1 MAQFDSDN
9 DDDDGTIVARGW
21 VMRRGHCKRLQAP
34 TRGRTAIWAE
44 IQGQGKEVMRGRAV
58 FKRSVGGNRYRHGSP
73 QYWGESIQQRR
84 NELRKAAQ
92 ADAEE
97 MLGFDLHTSHPADL
111 EVFSDDTFQ
120 DGSDEIDV
128 GVYTPCVHLDGVAI
142 KSWSVPSDD
151 DVPSTA
157 SDLSSDTASSLSEVS
172 WEALGTQ
179 DRKPTPWQLAV
190 ARANLT
196 AELYA
201 ASRGL
206 VFESAGRTNKSRG
219 AWRQKKGSRKESE
232 LQRILRVKFKT
243 CLTEP
248 AGQPRGDRFEHFR
261 QCFLAQNVMTIGTA
275 LNSLCLPGQIEMRP
289 TPLSSEVKERFLSA
303 CGGEVQG
310 KTCPVW
316 HGTDASSL
324 DSIYQRG
331 LLIPGQDNEL
341 KVKNGSVHGLG
352 IYAATVDNP
361 HLSVGYCRGGSRKL
375 LVCGMLDADE
385 PESITH
391 DPRFVV
397 IFKSSL
403 VAPLYEAT
411 LPDGS
416 CSFVVPRQ
424 TLQPLLQRAQEPVQR
439 VLKNRTAKQKKIT
452 IAAMP
457 AGAVAAFLS
466 RRAAGKRR

>member
-1 MAQFDSDN
+1 MAQSDPYN
-9 DDDDGTIVARGW
+9 DDDDGSIVARGW

-34 TRGRTAIWAE
+34 KRGRTAIWAE
-44 IQGQGKEVMRGRAV
+44 VQGQGKEVMRGRTV

-73 QYWGESIQQRR
+73 QYWEASTQQRR

-92 ADAEE
+92 ADAKE
-97 MLGFDLHTSHPADL
+97 MLRLHPADL

-120 DGSDEIDV
+120 DDSDEMNV
-128 GVYTPCVHLDGVAI
+128 GVLTPCVYLDGVLI
-142 KSWSVPSDD
+142 KSWSVHSDD

-157 SDLSSDTASSLSEVS
+157 SDLSTDAASSPSEVS
-172 WEALGTQ
+172 WEALWTH

-190 ARANLT
+190 SRASLA
-196 AELYA
+196 AELYV

-206 VFESAGRTNKSRG
+206 AGRTKKSRG
-219 AWRQKKGSRKESE
+219 AWRQEKESRKESKA
-232 LQRILRVKFKT
+232 QRILRVKFKT

-248 AGQPRGDRFEHFR
+248 AGQPRGDHFEHVR
-261 QCFLAQNVMTIGTA
+261 QCFLAQSVMTIGTA
-275 LNSLCLPGQIEMRP
+275 LNSLNLPGQIEMRP

-303 CGGEVQG
+303 YGGVNG
-310 KTCPVW
+310 KICPMW
-316 HGTDASSL
+316 HGTDAGSL

-375 LVCGMLDADE
+375 LVCGMLDSDE
-385 PESITH
+385 PASVKH
-391 DPRFVV
+391 GHRFVV
-397 IFKSSL
+397 IFKSCL
-403 VAPLYEAT
+403 VVPLYEAT

-416 CSFVVPRQ
+416 CSFVMPRP
-424 TLQPLLQRAQEPVQR
+424 TPQPLLQRAQAFVQP
-439 VLKNRTAKQKKIT
+439 VLKNETVKQQNIT
-452 IAAMP
+452 MAAMP

-466 RRAAGKRR
+466 RRAARKRR